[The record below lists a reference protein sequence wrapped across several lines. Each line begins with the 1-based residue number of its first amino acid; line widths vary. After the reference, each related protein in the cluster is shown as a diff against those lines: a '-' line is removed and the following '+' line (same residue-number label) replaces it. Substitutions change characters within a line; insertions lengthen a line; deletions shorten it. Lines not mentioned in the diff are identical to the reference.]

1 VLVMRLVSMALL
13 MTVAVGV
20 SLEHGVLLMMLLLLV
35 LEEWFV
41 SPVGRHI
48 VAVHARTEH
57 AKAGRLGMEQ

>member
-1 VLVMRLVSMALL
+1 MRLVGMALL
-13 MTVAVGV
+13 MTVAVDV
-20 SLEHGVLLMMLLLLV
+20 SLEYGVLLMLLLLLLV

-41 SPVGRHI
+41 SPVGRHV